1 MVRIGVGILRPL
13 WFYKGSRR
21 RRGIWKAA
29 FIGLGLDVGLWR
41 TKTLDPKPFRS
52 GGQDA
57 IWPRTLKPKQP

>member
-1 MVRIGVGILRPL
+1 MVRIGVGMLRPL

-41 TKTLDPKPFRS
+41 T
-52 GGQDA
+52 
-57 IWPRTLKPKQP
+57 